1 MRVRSR
7 IVLPLAT
14 LLVLLAPVAGCRPL
28 SAYDRPPTPAKA
40 ADLTGRGPFPSTTPA
55 PSVTVHAIVV
65 QWRGVEGADPQVT
78 HEGAGHSCAPHASN
92 MLRSGDSSF
101 AVLAR
106 EYSDDRVD
114 FSEPRTIKKGASS
127 YPAKAEEQA
136 LYLLVGQV
144 TGAIDTP
151 QGYFVVERTPD
162 PSSAPVGPSRIR
174 AKHILISFKG
184 ARGAAES
191 TERSK
196 DDARVLAEQ
205 LREELV
211 KAPDTWDAVAQKHTE
226 EPGAH
231 DGGDLGYFGRGVM
244 VPSFERTAFALK
256 AGQISDVI
264 ETPFGFHIILRTE

>member
-1 MRVRSR
+1 M
-7 IVLPLAT
+7 LPLAT

-65 QWRGVEGADPQVT
+65 QWRGVEGARPQMT
-78 HEGAGHSCAPHASN
+78 RTKAQALMRARTLSN

-106 EYSDDRVD
+106 EYSDDRVN